1 MVLTKQFM
9 NEFLHLVDILPD
21 NKIVELYDFARFLA
35 YEYPKK
41 DTQIDE
47 ASLRVQEMAL
57 KNIWEDPEEDIYEL

>member
-9 NEFLHLVDILPD
+9 NEFLHFLDILPD

-35 YEYPKK
+35 YEYPNK

-57 KNIWEDPEEDIYEL
+57 KNIWGDPEEDIYE